1 MRKLMILLTAFFAMN
16 MTAKAQD
23 WLGDPARVKAVSD
36 FLKKFRLVTQE
47 TPKYAV
53 MNYPITYYDVY
64 AITGEW
70 TNPRNVAIND
80 VIVLSQ
86 TKQIDMAKQA
96 SQFYVV
102 NRQSKIKFN
111 RATDSQLSKAI
122 HHRLNIQSELGPY
135 NYTTKGFYLSMS
147 GDSYK
152 NLQQF
157 QKKLEKILQNPRG
170 RRGQT
175 DAATL
180 NPPMP
185 PKVTGR
191 SSDGR
196 GLIIKTNNNPDNV
209 TSQHGNIRG
218 LQILVTNNKTQEQ
231 HTFLVKVS
239 DWKEN
244 VKITFSDLGIT
255 DPEDID
261 ITLCS
266 RWYYLSSNA
275 SFAYSEYS
283 SKENYKDKRSSGQRR
298 DGNTDSSGRGSRTG
312 SGGSNSGGSTGSGTT
327 NNEDNIINVTS
338 VNIGVSITKNYWE
351 EKISNWN
358 TFDHGDFHEDGLPF
372 TSVREGDYQVI
383 TARYNLAD
391 FDKDYPN
398 ACDMSITLTIK
409 IDKNYNA
416 SGSFSVHR
424 KSHAQAGRGMTAP
437 EYFSTCNM
445 SMSASFGPQQAEVW
459 HGIKLLRYNMTPKSL
474 SFHTGPFKALYVPLP
489 GHNSQLRDYEYSSS
503 SPSLVNVAI
512 DVYTSTNI

>member
-1 MRKLMILLTAFFAMN
+1 MKKLLILLTAILAMS

-23 WLGDPARVKAVSD
+23 WLGDHARVKAVSD
-36 FLKKFRLVTQE
+36 FLKKFRLVSQE

-53 MNYPITYYDVY
+53 TNYPITYYDVY
-64 AITGEW
+64 AITGTW
-70 TNPRNVAIND
+70 TNTRNEAIND
-80 VIVLSQ
+80 VVMLSV

-96 SQFYVV
+96 SQLYVV
-102 NRQSKIKFN
+102 NRQNKMKFN
-111 RATDSQLSKAI
+111 LATDTQLNKAI
-122 HHRLNIQSELGPY
+122 NHRFNIQSELGPY
-135 NYTTKGFYLSMS
+135 NHTTKGFYLSMLA
-147 GDSYK
+147 DSYK

-157 QKKLEKILQNPRG
+157 QKKLEKILQNSRQRG
-170 RRGQT
+170 GQT

-191 SSDGR
+191 SSDGS

-209 TSQHGNIRG
+209 IRQFDNVRG
-218 LQILVTNNKTQEQ
+218 MQILVTNNKTQQQ
-231 HTFLVKVS
+231 HTFLVKAN

-244 VKITFSDLGIT
+244 IKISFSDLGIT
-255 DPEDID
+255 DPDDID

-275 SFAYSEYS
+275 SFAYSECS
-283 SKENYKDKRSSGQRR
+283 SKENYKDKRGNGQRR
-298 DGNTDSSGRGSRTG
+298 DRNTDSGGSGGGSRTG
-312 SGGSNSGGSTGSGTT
+312 SGGSTGSGTT
-327 NNEDNIINVTS
+327 SNEDNIINVTS

-358 TFDHGDFHEDGLPF
+358 TFDHGDFNEEGLPF

-416 SGSFSVHR
+416 TGSFSIHR
-424 KSHAQAGRGMTAP
+424 KSHAQAGRGYTDP
-437 EYFSTCNM
+437 ENFTTCNM
-445 SMSASFGPQQAEVW
+445 SMSATFGPQQAEVW
-459 HGIKLLRYNMTPKSL
+459 HGIKLLRYVMTPKSL
-474 SFHTGPFKALYVPLP
+474 SFQTGPFNAYYVPLP
-489 GHNSQLRDYEYSSS
+489 GQNAQLRSYQYSSS

-512 DVYTSTNI
+512 DVYTSSNI